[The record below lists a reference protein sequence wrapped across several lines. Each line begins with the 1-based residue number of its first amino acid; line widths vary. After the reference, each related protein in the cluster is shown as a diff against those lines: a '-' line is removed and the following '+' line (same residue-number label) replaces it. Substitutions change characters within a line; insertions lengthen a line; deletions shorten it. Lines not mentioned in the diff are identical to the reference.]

1 MVNVN
6 RVSRIQK
13 LINAYNKAER
23 ELRKSVGTTRYN
35 KANNNYY
42 KTYKNLKKEL
52 GVSIRSNNNNLYP
65 NMRPSN
71 VNFGLSFNS
80 WSHKGNARNVM
91 RPIRAATTIQ
101 RHVRGTQLRNR
112 AGAHNPTKPVG
123 YLLQMLR
130 MKRQARSN

>member
-13 LINAYNKAER
+13 LINAHNKA
-23 ELRKSVGTTRYN
+23 LKTGGT
-35 KANNNYY
+35 NYY
-42 KTYKNLKKEL
+42 NIYKNLKKEL
-52 GVSIRSNNNNLYP
+52 GVSIKSNNNNLYP
-65 NMRPSN
+65 NMLPSN
-71 VNFGLSFNS
+71 VNFRLPFKS

-123 YLLQMLR
+123 YVLQMLR
-130 MKRQARSN
+130 MKRLSKN

>member
-6 RVSRIQK
+6 RAIRIQR
-13 LINAYNKAER
+13 LINMHNRALK
-23 ELRKSVGTTRYN
+23 ELMKTIGTNRYT

-52 GVSIRSNNNNLYP
+52 GVSIISNNLYP
-65 NMRPSN
+65 NMRPTN
-71 VNFGLSFNS
+71 VNFRLPFKS
-80 WSHKGNARNVM
+80 WSNTRNAM
-91 RPIRAATTIQ
+91 RPVRAATTIQ

-123 YLLQMLR
+123 YVLQMLR
-130 MKRQARSN
+130 MKRLI